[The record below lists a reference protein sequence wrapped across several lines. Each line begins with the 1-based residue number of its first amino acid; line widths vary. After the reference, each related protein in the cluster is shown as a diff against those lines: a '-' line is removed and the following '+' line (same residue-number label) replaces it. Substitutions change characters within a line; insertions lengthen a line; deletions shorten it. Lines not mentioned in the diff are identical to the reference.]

1 MKKIAKFLPLALICV
16 LFMSCQTVGPVCA
29 TSNGV
34 GSKVGTASAGFLFGV
49 IPIPF
54 SADYSIQRAAKESG
68 IKKIST
74 VDLKE
79 FNYFGVWV
87 GKQTIITGE

>member
-16 LFMSCQTVGPVCA
+16 LFMSCQSVGPVCA
-29 TSNGV
+29 TSNEV
-34 GSKVGTASAGFLFGV
+34 GSKVGTASAGYLFGF

-54 SADYSIQRAAKESG
+54 SADYSIQRAARGAG
-68 IKKIST
+68 ITKIST
-74 VDLKE
+74 VDLKR